1 MDPYLE
7 KLKYSSFTKRW
18 PSQKKQNLLYSL
30 DKCTVDGLYLEFGVF
45 QGDSINAIAYHV
57 PHQHIYGFDSFF
69 GLPEPMD
76 GIAAGTFNQDGQLPK
91 VADNVTLVPGLYKH
105 TLPAFPKQQVS
116 FMHIDC
122 DLYSS
127 TKCIFDHF
135 KNYISKGTII
145 VFDEFFGLQLNQTNS
160 EKHEYRAFM
169 EFLDETKKDYRVLS
183 LVNDTF
189 TLSVMMLS

>member
-1 MDPYLE
+1 MDPYLK
-7 KLKYSSFTKRW
+7 KLKYSSFTKIW

-30 DKCTVDGLYLEFGVF
+30 DKCTVNGLYLEFGVF
-45 QGDSINAIAYHV
+45 QGSSINAIANHV
-57 PHQHIYGFDSFF
+57 PHQHIYGFDSFY

-76 GIAAGTFNQDGQLPK
+76 GIDAGTFNQDGQLPT
-91 VADNVTLVPGLYKH
+91 VADNVTLIPGLYED
-105 TLPAFPKQQVS
+105 TLPVFPKQQVS

-135 KNYISKGTII
+135 KNYIGRGTII
-145 VFDEFFGLQLNQTNS
+145 VFDEFLGLPNL

-169 EFLDETKKDYRVLS
+169 EFLDDTRKDYRVLS
-183 LVNDTF
+183 LIEDSIP
-189 TLSVMMLS
+189 LSVVMLD